1 MRSTTK
7 TRRSAA
13 ALLAAVALVASACG
27 APGNN
32 DTAGPSTPA
41 PAPTTPAPT
50 GEDGCPDDRDPIL
63 IGFLTATTGG
73 VAASG
78 LDMVR
83 GWDLFWELNG
93 NVFGC
98 REVRTIHADTASNPD
113 IGLQRARE
121 LVEQRNVDLIV
132 GPLLA
137 NVGLA
142 VATYASEQGVPLF
155 SPVSSADDL
164 TQRDR
169 LPGVLRVGGWTS
181 SQANHVAGDWA
192 YNEGGYRR
200 AITIAADYAFGHEN
214 VGGFVNTFTDNGG
227 ELVETI
233 WNPLGTTDF
242 STFMAQ
248 IQAAATRGNADVVYS
263 SQVGASSA
271 LFLQAWNDFGL
282 GAQLDLVAGE
292 TTTDQALIR
301 GVTDAAA
308 LDGVIS
314 VAKYAEGFDAPE
326 TQAFVE
332 AFDARYSLIPSYY
345 ASTSYVAAEWTA
357 AALELVDG
365 NIEDLD
371 AFLGS
376 VRSLSFRTA
385 GGPMS
390 LDDYDNPIQNVYVR
404 RLERRESDGRFWN
417 VPIKVYE
424 DVSQFWTYDVDQF
437 LQCPVYSREYL
448 GNGVFPSAC

>member
-1 MRSTTK
+1 MRSTK
-7 TRRSAA
+7 NVRRSAA

-27 APGNN
+27 APAE
-32 DTAGPSTPA
+32 DEPAA
-41 PAPTTPAPT
+41 PAPSPDAPAAPA
-50 GEDGCPDDRDPIL
+50 GEDGCPDDREPIL

-93 NVFGC
+93 NTFGC

-113 IGLQRARE
+113 IGLQKARE
-121 LVEQRNVDLIV
+121 LIEQRDVDMIV

-169 LPGVLRVGGWTS
+169 LPGFIRVGGWTS
-181 SQANHVAGDWA
+181 SQANHVAGQYA
-192 YNEGGYRR
+192 YEEGYRR
-200 AITIAADYAFGHEN
+200 AITIAPDYAFGHEN

-227 ELVETI
+227 EIVEVI
-233 WNPLGTTDF
+233 YNPLGTTDF

-248 IQAAATRGNADVVYS
+248 IQAAANSGDADVVYS

-271 LFLQAWNDFGL
+271 LFLQAWKDFGL
-282 GAQLDLVAGE
+282 GDSLDLIAGE

-301 GVTDAAA
+301 GVTD
-308 LDGVIS
+308 LSVLEGVVS
-314 VAKYAEGFDAPE
+314 VAKYAEGFDSPE
-326 TQAFVE
+326 TQAFVD

-345 ASTSYVAAEWTA
+345 ASTSYIAAEWTA
-357 AALELVDG
+357 AALEEIGGD
-365 NIEDLD
+365 IEDQD
-371 AFLGS
+371 TFLEA
-376 VRSLSFRTA
+376 VRGLEFATA

-390 LDDYDNPIQNVYVR
+390 LDDYDNPVQNVYVR
-404 RLERRESDGRFWN
+404 VLEERQDGTGRYWN

-424 DVSQFWTYDVDQF
+424 NVSQFWTYDIDQF
-437 LQCPVYSREYL
+437 LECPVYSRDYIGL
-448 GNGVFPSAC
+448 GVFPEGC

>member
-1 MRSTTK
+1 MRSTT
-7 TRRSAA
+7 TVRRRAA
-13 ALLAAVALVASACG
+13 AVLAAVALVVAACG
-27 APGNN
+27 SPAEDDAAAP
-32 DTAGPSTPA
+32 ATPA
-41 PAPTTPAPT
+41 PEGPATPA
-50 GEDGCPDDRDPIL
+50 GEDGCPDDREPML

-113 IGLQRARE
+113 IGLQKARE
-121 LVEQRNVDLIV
+121 LVELRKVDLIV

-169 LPGVLRVGGWTS
+169 LPGFIRVGGWTS
-181 SQANHVAGDWA
+181 SQANHVAGQYA
-192 YNEGGYRR
+192 YDEGYRT
-200 AITIAADYAFGHEN
+200 AITIAPDYAFGHEN

-227 ELVETI
+227 EIAEVI
-233 WNPLGTTDF
+233 FNPLGTTDF

-248 IQAAATRGNADVVYS
+248 IKAAADASGADLVYS
-263 SQVGASSA
+263 SQVGGSSA
-271 LFLQAWNDFGL
+271 LFLQAWKDFGL
-282 GAQLDLVAGE
+282 GDTLDLIAGE

-301 GVTDAAA
+301 GVTDKSI
-308 LDGVIS
+308 LEGVIS
-314 VAKYAEGFDAPE
+314 VAKYAEGFDNPE
-326 TQAFVE
+326 TQAFVD

-345 ASTSYVAAEWTA
+345 ASTSYIAAEWTA
-357 AALELVDG
+357 AALAEVDG

-371 AFLGS
+371 VFLGA
-376 VRSLSFRTA
+376 VRGLSFDTA

-390 LDDYDNPIQNVYVR
+390 LDAYDNPVQNVYVR
-404 RLERRESDGRFWN
+404 VLEERPDGTGRYWN
-417 VPIKVYE
+417 VPTKVYE
-424 DVSQFWTYDVDQF
+424 NVSQFWTYDVDQF
-437 LQCPVYSREYL
+437 LKCPVYSRDYL
-448 GNGVFPSAC
+448 GRGVFPAGC

>member
-1 MRSTTK
+1 MRSTKT

-13 ALLAAVALVASACG
+13 ALLAAVALVAAACG
-27 APGNN
+27 GTTE
-32 DTAGPSTPA
+32 DTSSPATPVPTPP
-41 PAPTTPAPT
+41 PA
-50 GEDGCPDDRDPIL
+50 EDGCPDDRDPIV

-83 GWDLFWELNG
+83 GWDLFWETNG

-113 IGLQRARE
+113 VGLQKARE
-121 LVEQRNVDLIV
+121 LVEQRGVDLIV

-155 SPVSSADDL
+155 LPVASADDL

-169 LPGVLRVGGWTS
+169 LPGVIRVGGWTS

-192 YNEGGYRR
+192 YNEGGYRKV
-200 AITIAADYAFGHEN
+200 ITIGTDYAFGHES
-214 VGGFVNTFTDNGG
+214 VGGFTNTFTDAGG
-227 ELVETI
+227 EIVSQI

-248 IQAAATRGNADVVYS
+248 IQSAAANGAADAVFAL
-263 SQVGASSA
+263 QVGGSSA
-271 LFLQAWNDFGL
+271 LFLQAWKDFGL
-282 GAQLDLVAGE
+282 GDSLDLIAAE

-301 GVTDAAA
+301 GVTDGEV

-314 VAKYAEGFDAPE
+314 VGKYAEGFDAPE

-332 AFDARYSLIPSYY
+332 AFDNRYSLIPSYY
-345 ASTSYVAAEWTA
+345 ASTSHVAAEWTA
-357 AALELVDG
+357 AALDLVDG

-371 AFLGS
+371 GFLAA
-376 VRSLSFRTA
+376 VRSMSFQTA
-385 GGPMS
+385 GGPMA
-390 LDDYDNPIQNVYVR
+390 LDEYDNPIQNVYVR
-404 RLERRESDGRFWN
+404 QLQRRDDGRYWN
-417 VPIKVYE
+417 VPLKTYE
-424 DVSQFWTYDVDQF
+424 NISQFWTYDIDQF
-437 LQCPVYSREYL
+437 LACPVYSREYQ
-448 GNGVFPSAC
+448 GIGVFPAGC

>member
-1 MRSTTK
+1 MRSTTSA
-7 TRRSAA
+7 RRSAA
-13 ALLAAVALVASACG
+13 ILLAAVALVAAACG
-27 APGNN
+27 ASDGNG
-32 DTAGPSTPA
+32 TAAPAAPAAPAVPA
-41 PAPTTPAPT
+41 PPA
-50 GEDGCPDDRDPIL
+50 EDGCPDEREPIL

-83 GWDLFWELNG
+83 GWDLYWELNG

-121 LVEQRNVDLIV
+121 LVERRNVDLIV

-169 LPGVLRVGGWTS
+169 LPGFVRVGGWTS
-181 SQANHVAGDWA
+181 SQANHVAGQYA
-192 YNEGGYRR
+192 YEEGYRR
-200 AITIAADYAFGHEN
+200 VITIAPDYAFGHEN
-214 VGGFVNTFTDNGG
+214 TGGFVNTFTDNGG
-227 ELVETI
+227 EVVEVI
-233 WNPLGTTDF
+233 FNPLGTTDF

-248 IQAAATRGNADVVYS
+248 IQSAAVSGNADLVYS

-271 LFLQAWNDFGL
+271 LFLQAWKDFGL
-282 GAQLDLVAGE
+282 GDTLDLIAGE

-301 GVTDAAA
+301 GVTDKSI
-308 LDGVIS
+308 LEGVIS
-314 VAKYAEGFDAPE
+314 VAKYAEGYDTPE
-326 TQAFVE
+326 TQAFVD

-345 ASTSYVAAEWTA
+345 ASTSYIAAEWTA
-357 AALELVDG
+357 AALAETGG

-371 AFLGS
+371 VFLGA
-376 VRSLSFRTA
+376 VRGLEFVTA

-390 LDDYDNPIQNVYVR
+390 LDAYDNPIQNVYVR
-404 RLERRESDGRFWN
+404 RLQERPDGSGRYWN

-424 DVSQFWTYDVDQF
+424 GVSQFWTYDIDQF
-437 LQCPVYSREYL
+437 LKCPVYSRAYL
-448 GNGVFPSAC
+448 GLGVFPEGC